1 MGGVQTPAGNAPRL
15 PVRQPVRAAAF
26 WATRRFFE
34 TKGVFLNQHQYSVPP
49 VVAAIIV
56 RTEQQHRAFCVVDAV
71 DDLDSQLGAYR
82 AVEQLAANDRLI
94 GDEGLPQLRRS
105 DLAQLLSVLNANL
118 QDYSAKAREA
128 ALFSAVGGSSGANP
142 V

>member
-1 MGGVQTPAGNAPRL
+1 MG
-15 PVRQPVRAAAF
+15 AF
-26 WATRRFFE
+26 L
-34 TKGVFLNQHQYSVPP
+34 KQHQNSVPP

-56 RTEQQHRAFCVVDAV
+56 RTEQQQRAFCVVDAV

-94 GDEGLPQLRRS
+94 GDEGLTQLRRS
-105 DLAQLLSVLNANL
+105 DLAKLLSVLNANL

>member
-1 MGGVQTPAGNAPRL
+1 MG
-15 PVRQPVRAAAF
+15 AF
-26 WATRRFFE
+26 L
-34 TKGVFLNQHQYSVPP
+34 KQHQNSVPP

-56 RTEQQHRAFCVVDAV
+56 RTEQQHRAFRVVDAV

-94 GDEGLPQLRRS
+94 GDEGLTQLRRS
-105 DLAQLLSVLNANL
+105 DLAKLLSVLNANL

-128 ALFSAVGGSSGANP
+128 ALFSAAGGSSGANP